1 MLQCELSECVPS
13 DAGDFLTEC
22 GDDDDDEQPLLAEF
36 LESKS
41 RVAVEEV
48 PECKPDWL
56 DCASSDV
63 GAVLTGTNCRC
74 VIGLVG

>member
-22 GDDDDDEQPLLAEF
+22 DDDDEQPLLAEF

-56 DCASSDV
+56 DCAISD
-63 GAVLTGTNCRC
+63 VLTGTNCRC